1 MGKIKFEGSPPYT
14 LPLVQSVT
22 ARPGADMV
30 DVTLEIIAPGKE
42 PSLIPIKIPMML
54 DSAQN
59 LKAQLDSAIRMSE
72 VRQRR

>member
-22 ARPGADMV
+22 ARPGVGTV

-42 PSLIPIKIPMML
+42 PSLIPIKVPMTL

>member
-22 ARPGADMV
+22 ARPGV
-30 DVTLEIIAPGKE
+30 GTVEVTLEIIAPGME
-42 PSLIPIKIPMML
+42 PSLIPIKIPMTL